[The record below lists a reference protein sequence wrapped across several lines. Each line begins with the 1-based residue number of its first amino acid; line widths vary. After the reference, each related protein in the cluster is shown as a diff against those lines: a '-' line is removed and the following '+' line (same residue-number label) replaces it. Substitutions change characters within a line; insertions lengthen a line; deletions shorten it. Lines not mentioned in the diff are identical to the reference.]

1 MVESIM
7 FIVSSVNRSFR
18 IRHQKVQNILEPG
31 LGIGQNENWSFVDRD
46 IGSPTVQ
53 NTIVKN

>member
-7 FIVSSVNRSFR
+7 SIVSSV
-18 IRHQKVQNILEPG
+18 
-31 LGIGQNENWSFVDRD
+31 GIGQNENWSFVDRD